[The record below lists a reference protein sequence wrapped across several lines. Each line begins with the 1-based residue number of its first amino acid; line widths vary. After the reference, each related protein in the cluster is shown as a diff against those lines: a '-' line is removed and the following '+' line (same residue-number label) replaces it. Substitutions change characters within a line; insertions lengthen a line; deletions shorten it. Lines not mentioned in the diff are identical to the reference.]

1 MMSTNTQCR
10 TTAAWKLALA
20 VSAMALGTQAG
31 AQATFY
37 ENDHFEGRSFTT
49 DRPVGNLDRFG
60 FNDRASS
67 VVVLG
72 NRWDRWEVC
81 EDRAFAGR
89 CVVLRPG
96 EYPSLA
102 AMGLNNR
109 VSSVRE
115 VDRNAQVDDQRYAP
129 VPAPAATGQVAFYED
144 DGFRGRTFTTDR
156 PVADFRGSGFND
168 RASSARITDGRW
180 EVCDGVR
187 FTGRCVVLRRGDYP
201 SLAAMGLNDRVSSV
215 RAVVRS
221 ARGDDARPAPLPAP
235 IAVAPVQ
242 LELYENDGFQGRTF
256 VANMPMGD
264 LRGSGFNDRAS
275 SVVVSGSRWE
285 ACEDVHFGG
294 RCVVLVPGRYPSLA
308 AMGLNDRISSIR
320 VLAGNAQ
327 GPDYRRRD
335 NERLYQANITSVRA
349 VLEQSG
355 QRCWIQRDQ
364 IVQDRGNPNV
374 PAALLG
380 AAVGGI
386 LGHQVGGGTGR
397 DLATGIGVI
406 AGAAIGAN
414 AGRPDG
420 TDQVAVQDVQRCTT
434 VPGQARPAYWDVT
447 YNFRGQEYRVQLA
460 SPPGATVTVNER
472 GEPRA

>member
-1 MMSTNTQCR
+1 MNTNTHGR
-10 TTAAWKLALA
+10 TTTAWKMALA
-20 VSAMALGTQAG
+20 VAGMALGTQAG

-72 NRWDRWEVC
+72 NRGDRWEVC

-109 VSSVRE
+109 VTSVRAVE
-115 VDRNAQVDDQRYAP
+115 RNAQVEDQRYAP
-129 VPAPAATGQVAFYED
+129 VPMPAETGQIALFED
-144 DGFRGRTFTTDR
+144 EGFRGRTFTTDR
-156 PVADFRGSGFND
+156 PVTDFRSSGFND
-168 RASSARITDGRW
+168 RALSARITDGRW

-187 FTGRCVVLRRGDYP
+187 FSGRCMVLRRGDYP

-215 RAVVRS
+215 RAVVRG
-221 ARGDDARPAPLPAP
+221 ARADEARPVPLPAP
-235 IAVAPVQ
+235 VAMAPVQ
-242 LELYENDGFQGRTF
+242 LELYENDGFQGRTY
-256 VANMPMGD
+256 VANMPMAD
-264 LRGSGFNDRAS
+264 LRGTGFNDRAS
-275 SVVVSGSRWE
+275 SVVVSGARWE
-285 ACEDVHFGG
+285 ACEDANFGG
-294 RCVVLVPGRYPSLA
+294 RCVVLVPGRYPSLT

-320 VLAGNAQ
+320 ALPGGAPVA
-327 GPDYRRRD
+327 DYRRRD
-335 NERLYQANITSVRA
+335 NERLYEANITSVRA

-414 AGRPDG
+414 AGRGDG
-420 TDQVAVQDVQRCTT
+420 TDQTSVQNVQRCTS
-434 VPGQARPAYWDVT
+434 VPSQARPAYWDVT

-460 SPPGATVTVNER
+460 TPPGATVTVNER